1 MKISENKTFDSLGE
15 IIEHLGDPER
25 VGKSNTWVAKNYSL
39 TQLIYDL
46 QDVKN
51 KFENVLTGK

>member
-1 MKISENKTFDSLGE
+1 MKIRENKTFDSLGE
-15 IIEHLGDPER
+15 IIEYLGDPER

-39 TQLIYDL
+39 AQLIYDL